1 MLSLILEGKIT
12 QRIGKGLRAYFK
24 PTGGR
29 IRLEGAGSGG
39 YAVYRRRVKA
49 VRRLLREEDALAKR
63 SLLGIVI
70 ILGLWSSPGQAG
82 DRDLTPREIY
92 ELDSPAVVMII
103 GYSNSGQRGS
113 GGTGSIIQQDG
124 FVLTNAHVVIEE
136 QTGKPYPRLTVYLKP
151 DRVSGDPKTDLSRS
165 GKGRVVAFSQSLD
178 LALLKLDGL
187 PGPFPVLELDDSD
200 RIEIGDRVVAI
211 GHPEQGGLWTLTT
224 GTISAQFEN
233 FNATKGKSV
242 FQTETGLNR
251 GNSGGPLLD
260 TDGRIIGI
268 NTAIVRLASDGQPI
282 TSISFSLKSNVAKRW
297 LRDQGV
303 SFQEMPTSDKAALD
317 KSANRSTPLP
327 GDQTTSPENPSA
339 VPLIASPSSPISAS
353 SRPYNL
359 DRLISER
366 SRAEA
371 DLEEMI
377 KEMRSK
383 FRER

>member
-1 MLSLILEGKIT
+1 MPK
-12 QRIGKGLRAYFK
+12 RW
-24 PTGGR
+24 
-29 IRLEGAGSGG
+29 
-39 YAVYRRRVKA
+39 
-49 VRRLLREEDALAKR
+49 LLRIVI
-63 SLLGIVI
+63 LLG
-70 ILGLWSSPGQAG
+70 LLPAPGLAE
-82 DRDLTPREIY
+82 DHDLTPREIY
-92 ELDSPAVVMII
+92 ELDSPAVVMVI

-124 FVLTNAHVVIEE
+124 FVLTNAHVVIDE
-136 QTGKPYPRLTVYLKP
+136 QTGKPYPRLTIYLKP
-151 DRVSGDPKTDLSRS
+151 DHVSGNPKADLSRNA
-165 GKGRVVAFSQSLD
+165 KGRVVAFSQPLD
-178 LALLKLDGL
+178 LALLKLDGP

-224 GTISAQFEN
+224 GTISAQFDN

-260 TDGRIIGI
+260 TYGRMVGI
-268 NTAIVRLASDGQPI
+268 NTAIARLSSDGLPI

-297 LRDQGV
+297 LQDQGV
-303 SFQEMPTSDKAALD
+303 SFQEMPTPDRPAVD
-317 KSANRSTPLP
+317 KSVSRSTPLP
-327 GDQTTSPENPSA
+327 GEHTPLPENPSPA
-339 VPLIASPSSPISAS
+339 APTIPSPSSPLAAS

-371 DLEEMI
+371 DLEDMI
-377 KEMRSK
+377 KEMRGK
-383 FRER
+383 FSGR

>member
-1 MLSLILEGKIT
+1 MLFTVGKEAT
-12 QRIGKGLRAYFK
+12 HN
-24 PTGGR
+24 
-29 IRLEGAGSGG
+29 
-39 YAVYRRRVKA
+39 
-49 VRRLLREEDALAKR
+49 LLRGEGILPKR
-63 SLLGIVI
+63 WLLRIVILLG
-70 ILGLWSSPGQAG
+70 LLPGPGLAE
-82 DRDLTPREIY
+82 DHDLTPREIY

-124 FVLTNAHVVIEE
+124 HVLTNAHVVIDE
-136 QTGKPYPRLTVYLKP
+136 QTGKPYPRLTIYLKP
-151 DRVSGDPKTDLSRS
+151 DHVSGNPKADLSRS
-165 GKGRVVAFSQSLD
+165 AKGRVVAFSQPLD
-178 LALLKLDGL
+178 LALLKLDGP
-187 PGPFPVLELDDSD
+187 PGPFPVLELVDSD
-200 RIEIGDRVVAI
+200 RIEIGDRVVSI

-224 GTISAQFEN
+224 GTISAQFDN

-260 TDGRIIGI
+260 AYGRMVGI
-268 NTAIVRLASDGQPI
+268 NTAIARLSSDGLPI

-297 LRDQGV
+297 LQDQGV
-303 SFQEMPTSDKAALD
+303 SFQKMPTPDRSALD
-317 KSANRSTPLP
+317 KSVSRSTPLP
-327 GDQTTSPENPSA
+327 GEYTPQPENPFPAAPTIPS
-339 VPLIASPSSPISAS
+339 LSSPLAAS

-383 FRER
+383 FRDR

>member
-1 MLSLILEGKIT
+1 
-12 QRIGKGLRAYFK
+12 
-24 PTGGR
+24 
-29 IRLEGAGSGG
+29 
-39 YAVYRRRVKA
+39 
-49 VRRLLREEDALAKR
+49 
-63 SLLGIVI
+63 
-70 ILGLWSSPGQAG
+70 
-82 DRDLTPREIY
+82 
-92 ELDSPAVVMII
+92 
-103 GYSNSGQRGS
+103 
-113 GGTGSIIQQDG
+113 
-124 FVLTNAHVVIEE
+124 
-136 QTGKPYPRLTVYLKP
+136 VYLKP
-151 DRVSGDPKTDLSRS
+151 DHVSGNPKTDLSRS
-165 GKGRVVAFSQSLD
+165 AKGRVVAFSQPMD

-260 TDGRIIGI
+260 SSGRMVGI
-268 NTAIVRLASDGQPI
+268 NTAIARLSSDGLPI
-282 TSISFSLKSNVAKRW
+282 TSISFSLKSNVARQW

-303 SFQEMPTSDKAALD
+303 SFRQMPPSDRPAVDKAATRL
-317 KSANRSTPLP
+317 
-327 GDQTTSPENPSA
+327 TSPPSEPTVQPENSSA
-339 VPLIASPSSPISAS
+339 APPTISPSSPLAAS

-371 DLEEMI
+371 DLEDMI
-377 KEMRSK
+377 KEMRGK
-383 FRER
+383 FSGR

>member
-1 MLSLILEGKIT
+1 MPTRVWLSI
-12 QRIGKGLRAYFK
+12 
-24 PTGGR
+24 
-29 IRLEGAGSGG
+29 
-39 YAVYRRRVKA
+39 
-49 VRRLLREEDALAKR
+49 AL
-63 SLLGIVI
+63 
-70 ILGLWSSPGQAG
+70 ILGLWPSHGLANEH
-82 DRDLTPREIY
+82 DLTPRQIY
-92 ELDSPAVVMII
+92 ELDAPAVVMII

-124 FVLTNAHVVIEE
+124 YVLTNAHVVIEE

-151 DRVSGDPKTDLSRS
+151 EHVSGDPKTDLSRS
-165 GKGRVVAFSQSLD
+165 AKGRVVAFSQPLD

-187 PGPFPVLELDDSD
+187 AGPFPVLELDDSD

-260 TDGRIIGI
+260 TSGRMVGI
-268 NTAIVRLASDGQPI
+268 NTAIARLSSDGLPI
-282 TSISFSLKSNVAKRW
+282 TSISFSLKSNVAKQW
-297 LRDQGV
+297 LHDQGA
-303 SFQEMPTSDKAALD
+303 SFRQMPPSDRPAVDKAAATRL
-317 KSANRSTPLP
+317 TPLP
-327 GDQTTSPENPSA
+327 GEPAVQPENPAAASTS
-339 VPLIASPSSPISAS
+339 VSPSSPLAAS

-371 DLEEMI
+371 DLEDMI
-377 KEMRSK
+377 KEMRGK
-383 FRER
+383 FSGR

>member
-1 MLSLILEGKIT
+1 MPK
-12 QRIGKGLRAYFK
+12 
-24 PTGGR
+24 
-29 IRLEGAGSGG
+29 
-39 YAVYRRRVKA
+39 
-49 VRRLLREEDALAKR
+49 RLL
-63 SLLGIVI
+63 LGMII
-70 ILGLWSSPGQAG
+70 ILALWPGPGLTVNH
-82 DRDLTPREIY
+82 DLTPREIY
-92 ELDSPAVVMII
+92 ELDSPAVVMIL

-113 GGTGSIIQQDG
+113 GGTGSIIKQDG

-136 QTGKPYPRLTVYLKP
+136 QTGKPYPRLTIYLKP
-151 DRVSGDPKTDLSRS
+151 DRVSGDPKADLSRS
-165 GKGRVVAFSQSLD
+165 AKGRVVAFSQPLD

-260 TDGRIIGI
+260 TDGRMVGI
-268 NTAIVRLASDGQPI
+268 NTAIARLSPDGLPI
-282 TSISFSLKSNVAKRW
+282 TSISFSLKSNVAKQW

-303 SFQEMPTSDKAALD
+303 SFEKTPTSDRPALDTLAPRSAAL
-317 KSANRSTPLP
+317 P
-327 GDQTTSPENPSA
+327 GEQTAQVENPSA
-339 VPLIASPSSPISAS
+339 PPKITSPSSPLAAS

-371 DLEEMI
+371 DLEDMI
-377 KEMRSK
+377 KEMRGK
-383 FRER
+383 FSGR